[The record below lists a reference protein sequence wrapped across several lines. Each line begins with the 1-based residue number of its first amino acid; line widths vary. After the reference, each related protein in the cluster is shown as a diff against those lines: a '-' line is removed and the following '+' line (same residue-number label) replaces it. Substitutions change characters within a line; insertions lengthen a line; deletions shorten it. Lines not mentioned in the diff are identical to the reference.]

1 MGVRSQV
8 TANCIHCGHAQAV
21 DTFLSVNVAEEP
33 ELRDRVRDGSLFLWE
48 CEACG
53 GSSLVRSS
61 CLYHD
66 PGRKLMIW
74 LLEGGAVDEAK
85 LAATADELPDYT
97 LRRVSDV
104 GSLIEKVKIFDA
116 SLDDRVMEMCK
127 WVSRQELA
135 DSMPEQKPEILA
147 APFKF
152 FRMEGADND
161 LILSFPLD
169 GKMMSV
175 RVGFHVYEDCRG
187 ILQRHADVLSSL
199 RGFARVDADW
209 IASLMR

>member
-1 MGVRSQV
+1 MSVRSHT

-21 DTFLSVNVAEEP
+21 DTFLSVNVAEDPDLKE
-33 ELRDRVRDGSLFLWE
+33 RVRDGSLFLWE

-53 GSSLVRSS
+53 RSNLIRS
-61 CLYHD
+61 NCLYHD
-66 PGRKLMIW
+66 PARRLMIW

-85 LAATADELPDYT
+85 LAATAGELDGYT
-97 LRRVSDV
+97 LRRVGDV
-104 GSLIEKVKIFDA
+104 GSLIEKVNLFDA
-116 SLDDRVMEMCK
+116 GLEDTVMEMCK

-135 DSMPEQKPEILA
+135 DSMKERRREILA

-152 FRMEGADND
+152 FRMEGADNE

-187 ILQRHADVLSSL
+187 ILQRNADVLAHL
-199 RGFARVDADW
+199 TGFARVDADW